1 MKYYPTDTKL
11 YVAHSDVFESHP
23 VVSRLIKSGSL
34 LRTNKPVSH
43 HFREYD
49 VELDGLVDEEKVLE
63 DIVWTQQD
71 YERRD
76 ALAKEVR

>member
-1 MKYYPTDTKL
+1 MRYFPEGTKVF
-11 YVAHSDVFESHP
+11 VAHSDVFVSQP
-23 VVSRLIKSGSL
+23 VTSRLIKSGSL

-49 VELDGLVDEEKVLE
+49 VEIDGLIDESKVLE
-63 DIVWTQQD
+63 DIVWTQAD

-76 ALAKEVR
+76 ALEKEGA